1 MGISDWSSDVGSSD
15 LPVREDIDALG
26 LGYVRLQ
33 TPDDKGLAQS
43 IRQARKIAPNAA
55 IGSNPIYFQS
65 GPTTRGSGAL
75 ADGGRNAGRAVGL
88 IDGGVGKHPA
98 LTGHIQQRGFAK
110 GAPAPSGHGTAVAS
124 LIVGDGKVKGAAP
137 GPRSEEHRAGKGC
150 GSRVKARRM

>member
-1 MGISDWSSDVGSSD
+1 MILSTDLSDEQRVMLRSAGFN
-15 LPVREDIDALG
+15 PVREDIDALG

-98 LTGHIQQRGFAK
+98 PTGHIERK
-110 GAPAPSGHGTAVAS
+110 SGV
-124 LIVGDGKVKGAAP
+124 
-137 GPRSEEHRAGKGC
+137 EGKG
-150 GSRVKARRM
+150 GAVRVDL